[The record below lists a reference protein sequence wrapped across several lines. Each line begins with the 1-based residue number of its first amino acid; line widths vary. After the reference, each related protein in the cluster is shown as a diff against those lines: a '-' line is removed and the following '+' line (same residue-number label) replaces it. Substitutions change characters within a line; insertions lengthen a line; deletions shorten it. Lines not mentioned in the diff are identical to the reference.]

1 MKIVNLERYSF
12 AWAVQC
18 ALGELGKKREGFAL
32 LTNSCRVRSLFMLS
46 LVVNLARDSFAW
58 AKQCAVGEFGG
69 EKTEKASALLTD
81 SCRVRRLFML
91 SLVQQ

>member
-18 ALGELGKKREGFAL
+18 ALGELGKNGKASAL

-58 AKQCAVGEFGG
+58 AKQCAVAEFGG
-69 EKTEKASALLTD
+69 KKN
-81 SCRVRRLFML
+81 
-91 SLVQQ
+91 

>member
-1 MKIVNLERYSF
+1 MLS
-12 AWAVQC
+12 
-18 ALGELGKKREGFAL
+18 L

-69 EKTEKASALLTD
+69 KKTEKASALLTD

>member
-46 LVVNLARDSFAW
+46 LVVNLVRYSFPW
-58 AKQCAVGEFGG
+58 AVQWCWASLG
-69 EKTEKASALLTD
+69 EKT
-81 SCRVRRLFML
+81 RRFVRYF
-91 SLVQQ
+91 

>member
-1 MKIVNLERYSF
+1 MRKVVNLERYSF

-18 ALGELGKKREGFAL
+18 ALGELGKNGKASAL

-69 EKTEKASALLTD
+69 KKL
-81 SCRVRRLFML
+81 RRLL
-91 SLVQQ
+91 RY

>member
-1 MKIVNLERYSF
+1 MLS
-12 AWAVQC
+12 
-18 ALGELGKKREGFAL
+18 L

-69 EKTEKASALLTD
+69 KKL
-81 SCRVRRLFML
+81 RRLL
-91 SLVQQ
+91 RY

>member
-18 ALGELGKKREGFAL
+18 ALGELGKNGKASAL

-69 EKTEKASALLTD
+69 KKL
-81 SCRVRRLFML
+81 RRLL
-91 SLVQQ
+91 RY